1 MEALPLVP
9 VRTHTGCIL
18 KSTGGHVT
26 DAVSSSDRR
35 LQVAFSALYAPAE
48 CSLQVESLAMR
59 YSVILHS

>member
-26 DAVSSSDRR
+26 DAVSLSDRR
-35 LQVAFSALYAPAE
+35 LQVAYSALYAPAE
-48 CSLQVESLAMR
+48 CSLKVEIMTMR
-59 YSVILHS
+59 